1 MMKLAY
7 LSIILGLMLLTSA
20 IGTSYASAGSD
31 VRILAK
37 EKQGMIMLLVKNGQN
52 VNIHGVK
59 LTLLEGEI
67 TSVKTSQ
74 GWGVNI
80 NPSDSKS
87 IALTTDA
94 VPIKAHDRAIFFIG
108 ASNINTIIS
117 WSTTDRSGSTVD
129 TDNTRTISRQ
139 KLNTVAPTDTEP
151 TYISNA
157 RSLAIT
163 TDKIFYN
170 KSDKMFISGMLDPNR
185 EVVITIYAPNGQKIK
200 IMDQTDQT
208 GSFKALHVLQNADSG
223 TYRLKV
229 RQADGYAETTF
240 KVL

>member
-1 MMKLAY
+1 MKLAY
-7 LSIILGLMLLTSA
+7 LGILLGAILLTSA
-20 IGTSYASAGSD
+20 ASTSSTSYASTGS
-31 VRILAK
+31 VTIVAK
-37 EKQGMIMLLVKNGQN
+37 EKQGMILLLVKNEQGVN
-52 VNIHGVK
+52 VHGIK
-59 LTLLEGEI
+59 LTLLDGEI

-74 GWGVNI
+74 GWVVKK
-80 NPSDSKS
+80 SADSKS
-87 IALTTDA
+87 ITLSTDT
-94 VPIKAHDRAIFFIG
+94 VPIKARSRATFSLG
-108 ASNINTIIS
+108 TNNINTIIS
-117 WSTTDRSGSTVD
+117 WSATDRFGSTVD
-129 TDNTRTISRQ
+129 TDNTRTIFRQ
-139 KLNTVAPTDTEP
+139 TLAKVAPADAEP

-157 RSLAIT
+157 RSLALT

-170 KSDKMFISGMLDPNR
+170 KSDKMIISGILDPNIDII
-185 EVVITIYAPNGQKIK
+185 ITIYAPNGQKIK